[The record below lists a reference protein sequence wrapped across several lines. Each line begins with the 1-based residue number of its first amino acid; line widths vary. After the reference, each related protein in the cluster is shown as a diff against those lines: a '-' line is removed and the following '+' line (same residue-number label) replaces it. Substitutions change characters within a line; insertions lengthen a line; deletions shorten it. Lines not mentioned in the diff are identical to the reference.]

1 MQTWFS
7 SQNDKKETKNIV
19 ILAGQDIGKESKN
32 IVSKYFREV
41 RELMTD
47 GETYIDTYKPTLKL
61 WGKTIIEAQLKTLLK
76 SSKVDNVIIVW
87 IQDKLQTE
95 VDRILGENPELGRM
109 KERIHIVEQ
118 WKNYWENVRLW
129 LETSK
134 KLSEKLS
141 KKSINDWKPH
151 MEQLKKSRKLSNTPT
166 VFITWDLP
174 FITPEWIDE
183 YIKNIEDK
191 FNENQL
197 LKILFSIVHKDNLTD
212 VERKFFEWLFD
223 DIFSDG
229 QKKGTKE
236 QNIFA
241 ITNDT
246 NPEKI
251 QEFFSLRKLR
261 NPVNIVK
268 LILLFEKYVPNEFH
282 TALEEL
288 IKNKW
293 VRLSV
298 LEKGLNKIFGEG
310 LNKVLGEV
318 AFLLWE
324 REELSKDVDST
335 KDLETYINNL
345 YKLIIERKN
354 IRLVPLD
361 KEEERYNIEKKR
373 LGLLNEDPKFWHN
386 KTSKNN
392 TKESRLNPLKLK
404 KNFWGRFK

>member
-1 MQTWFS
+1 MHSS
-7 SQNDKKETKNIV
+7 SQSKKESSQEKSRKNIV

-32 IVSKYFREV
+32 IFSRVG
-41 RELMTD
+41 ELLTD
-47 GETYIDTYKPTLKL
+47 WETYIDTYKPTLKL
-61 WGKTIIEAQLKTLLK
+61 WGETIIEAQLKTLLQ

-87 IQDKLQTE
+87 IQEKLQTE

-129 LETSK
+129 LKKSK
-134 KLSEKLS
+134 KLSEK
-141 KKSINDWKPH
+141 SINNWNPL
-151 MEQLKKSRKLSNTPT
+151 MEQLKEIRTLSNTPT
-166 VFITWDLP
+166 VFLTWDLP
-174 FITPEWIDE
+174 FITPEWMDE

-191 FNENQL
+191 FNENKL

-261 NPVNIVK
+261 NPANIVK

-298 LEKGLNKIFGEG
+298 LEEGLNKIFWAGK
-310 LNKVLGEV
+310 NKVLWEV

-324 REELSKDVDST
+324 REEFSKDVDST
-335 KDLETYINNL
+335 KDLATYIKNL
-345 YKLIIERKN
+345 YKLIIEQKN
-354 IRLVPLD
+354 IRLAPLD
-361 KEEERYNIEKKR
+361 GKQKNYNVEKKR
-373 LGLLNEDPKFWHN
+373 LGLL
-386 KTSKNN
+386 
-392 TKESRLNPLKLK
+392 KEEQKIYNRLVP
-404 KNFWGRFK
+404 